1 MNATVEVCLTST
13 ILDAAID
20 EGPATDAAAAL
31 VPRRPSG
38 LLYGGGEARPLD
50 RDRGGRVDGERR

>member
-31 VPRRPSG
+31 VPRNPSG
-38 LLYGGGEARPLD
+38 LLYGRRKPGTFNRN
-50 RDRGGRVDGERR
+50 RGGRVDGERR